1 MKFPIAALV
10 FAVLA
15 AGCTGRDVR
24 GPFRNQYIDAETG
37 KPIEG
42 VVFLAVWE
50 SVTPTLTGDGGRSF
64 YEAQEAVSDVD
75 GRVEIP
81 GLSTPPLRIAVN
93 VRFYAFAP
101 NYAYATNAT
110 HVTPAGGRT
119 YVDTTVTR
127 MRPLTSHQERCEEAH
142 RTSVIPSFYTASSS
156 GKMERYISTLNRERD
171 ELECGVRPRVA
182 R

>member
-15 AGCTGRDVR
+15 AGCAGPDVR

-50 SVTPTLTGDGGRSF
+50 SVTPTLTGDGGRRF

-75 GRVEIP
+75 GRVELP
-81 GLSTPPLRIAVN
+81 GLVGPILRPMLN
-93 VRFYAFAP
+93 VRFHAFA
-101 NYAYATNAT
+101 AGHDYATDSPRI
-110 HVTPAGGRT
+110 TPSNGRP
-119 YVDTTVTR
+119 YVDPTVTLLR
-127 MRPLTSHQERCEEAH
+127 AVTSANERCTAVHRPSAVPSIPADEEAPTYMAALI
-142 RTSVIPSFYTASSS
+142 RE
-156 GKMERYISTLNRERD
+156 MELLR
-171 ELECGVRPRVA
+171 CGSNNPEQSR
-182 R
+182 